1 MDVTIKMPSS
11 TKRKKE
17 KKAQKAKAA
26 EEPTVKDKKKLECED
41 EDSVVMDVQ
50 GIPQQKMSLPQ
61 ALEML
66 ERERTREHAIAPW
79 FDHKTEGIPLY
90 PKQESQKQRKAWEQ
104 KEIKSGRL
112 VIVPDRNQDG
122 FYNVPSGEIP
132 DYMWQ
137 GYHNDESELAYYY

>member
-1 MDVTIKMPSS
+1 MPSS

-50 GIPQQKMSLPQ
+50 GIPQQKMSIPQ
-61 ALEML
+61 ALEVLERQRL
-66 ERERTREHAIAPW
+66 ERERAREHAIAPW

-90 PKQESQKQRKAWEQ
+90 PKQEDKQQRKACEQ
-104 KEIKSGRL
+104 KEIESGRL

-122 FYNVPSGEIP
+122 FYNVPRGEIP

-137 GYHNDESELAYYY
+137 GYHDDESELAYYY